1 MFKRLSDSLD
11 AKFSR
16 KTDLAKQLE
25 IVKVFDIYKKEIRKL
40 FSDPRDVKLISLK
53 QKKLVVQ
60 ASSSA
65 MAGELRLYEEAIIE
79 KINETMKRKLVER
92 IMYRF

>member
-1 MFKRLSDSLD
+1 MFKRLSDTLN

-25 IVKVFDIYKKEIRKL
+25 IVKVFDIYKKEARKL
-40 FSDPRDVKLISLK
+40 FADPVDFKLISLRH
-53 QKKLVVQ
+53 KKLVVQ

-65 MAGELRLYEEAIIE
+65 MAGELRLYEGPIIE
-79 KINETMKRKLVER
+79 KINEVMKRPVVER
-92 IMYRF
+92 IVYRF

>member
-1 MFKRLSDSLD
+1 MFKRLSDSLN

-16 KTDLAKQLE
+16 KTDLAKQLD
-25 IVKVFDIYKKEIRKL
+25 IVKVFDIYKKEIRNL
-40 FSDPRDVKLISLK
+40 FSDPGDIKLISLK

-65 MAGELRLYEEAIIE
+65 MAGELRLHEGPIIE
-79 KINETMKRKLVER
+79 KINETMKRSVVER
-92 IMYRF
+92 IIYRF